1 MSFTTDSDIT
11 PSDDPAPM
19 PFSQALQP
27 HGHMNACAIS
37 PESVSGKPAGKPSD
51 MYQFGLLLY
60 YMYTGNWP
68 LAGLRQSMARNKVG
82 GRVGGALAD
91 TGPPLPPLKRFVS
104 TTPVR
109 ETEDRE
115 GLALLEV
122 CPVTSQPWAG
132 SSAVAHTSR
141 QGPAAQTAVS
151 RPSSTDHQL
160 KRCGCVCVWKGKEA
174 AKRCWDQ
181 GSVVHPRPR
190 LRCMH
195 RHVRAE
201 QGMVSACVP
210 VRDRKVVA
218 GCAQLAGLLRS
229 ALARHRRVRAAGCH
243 RLLFHTFTELKP
255 VQCFPKENTPL
266 SREEHGASSY
276 WMSWFGPGPYTVN
289 SLGVRGAGSARC
301 TRACD
306 TATREAARRRRKEV
320 VPTRSRL
327 SSRAHH
333 TKLLDLAVE
342 GSAAARRLR
351 TFTSPVSS
359 SAFHAPTRSAGH
371 DRPASGPVQLHPSRI
386 LKPVQRLHFPEPFFQ
401 VSSWYRCVTCSTNS
415 NCCPQLVS
423 VFTCFADCCSRMF
436 NPVYHTKY
444 HFFGPGFEVSSKGCD
459 R

>member
-91 TGPPLPPLKRFVS
+91 TGPPFPPLK
-104 TTPVR
+104 
-109 ETEDRE
+109 
-115 GLALLEV
+115 
-122 CPVTSQPWAG
+122 
-132 SSAVAHTSR
+132 
-141 QGPAAQTAVS
+141 
-151 RPSSTDHQL
+151 
-160 KRCGCVCVWKGKEA
+160 
-174 AKRCWDQ
+174 
-181 GSVVHPRPR
+181 
-190 LRCMH
+190 
-195 RHVRAE
+195 
-201 QGMVSACVP
+201 
-210 VRDRKVVA
+210 
-218 GCAQLAGLLRS
+218 
-229 ALARHRRVRAAGCH
+229 RVRAAGCH

-401 VSSWYRCVTCSTNS
+401 T
-415 NCCPQLVS
+415 L
-423 VFTCFADCCSRMF
+423 
-436 NPVYHTKY
+436 
-444 HFFGPGFEVSSKGCD
+444 GI
-459 R
+459 